1 MGFGALS
8 GGLLLFAFMFLAGV
22 IVLYVFYLL
31 NLQNTLK
38 EVGDSRRLVPAAN
51 VWLMFIPLFSVVYGF
66 ILYPKISDSVKA
78 EYAHRGLP
86 ADGDFGRG
94 IGLAMAIAGV
104 VGIIPIDILK
114 GIVGIASLVLFI
126 IYWSKTAKYKAELMR
141 SGKGEEDF
149 IGASGDLLD
158 N

>member
-1 MGFGALS
+1 MLDSDF
-8 GGLLLFAFMFLAGV
+8 LLILLIFLIGV
-22 IVLYVFYLL
+22 IVLYVYYLL

-38 EVGDSRRLVPAAN
+38 QVADSRRLVPAGN

-94 IGLAMAIAGV
+94 VGLALAIAGV
-104 VGIIPIDILK
+104 VGIIPIDALK
-114 GIVGIASLVLFI
+114 GIAGIASLVLFI

-149 IGASGDLLD
+149 IGASRDLLD